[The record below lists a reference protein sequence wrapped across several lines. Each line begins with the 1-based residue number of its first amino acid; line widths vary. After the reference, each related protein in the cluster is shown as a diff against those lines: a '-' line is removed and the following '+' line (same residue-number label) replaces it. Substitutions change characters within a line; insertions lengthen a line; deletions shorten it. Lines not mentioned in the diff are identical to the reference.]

1 VGLDVPGTGDYDIF
15 TINVDGGG
23 RFNVTDN
30 TTLFDSDPAY
40 SPDGRQKAVET
51 RLAYS
56 ASDGNDDEIFTMNLG
71 GGGAVQLT
79 HNNWTDR
86 DPSYSPDG
94 QKIAYMGNDGDTEIF
109 TIDVDGGGSFNV
121 THNNTFDYQPSWG
134 SSRRSSSLWPE
145 EGVSQRQ

>member
-1 VGLDVPGTGDYDIF
+1 
-15 TINVDGGG
+15 
-23 RFNVTDN
+23 
-30 TTLFDSDPAY
+30 
-40 SPDGRQKAVET
+40 
-51 RLAYS
+51 
-56 ASDGNDDEIFTMNLG
+56 MNLG